1 MVENVKKTSSPQQF
15 VDYVNTNLANSN
27 PAGIF
32 YDYAIELH
40 KNGKI
45 DDAIFMYNQS
55 IKADSTDSE
64 VYVNLALAQAQGN
77 NYDGALTTLK
87 NAQSKFPKIQPSQV
101 QSKIFQG

>member
-1 MVENVKKTSSPQQF
+1 
-15 VDYVNTNLANSN
+15 
-27 PAGIF
+27 
-32 YDYAIELH
+32 
-40 KNGKI
+40 
-45 DDAIFMYNQS
+45 MYNQS

-87 NAQSKFPKIQPSQV
+87 MHNQNFQKIQQSQV